1 MDQPTP
7 PTNSAVPPP
16 MPPAPPPPAM
26 AQTVPL
32 PRVTQNAPPGAQMPG
47 AIGPDGQP
55 LHEPPPDFANGPR
68 QNFWQQP
75 WVQNIL
81 PFATSLTLHAAIII
95 IGVMLAA
102 VGRAYVAQKA
112 LEEQVIVPSSDLVEN
127 DVAGGVQNVGLG
139 GDPTRPAAQDEYPEG
154 GTGWAIKPGEQDAVA
169 ALMGGGSDDSSDPLI
184 GLSAVGGGFGK
195 GTGVGT
201 GTGEGRGSG
210 TGDGRGPLAPFGT
223 PGGGGIG
230 VKSRFMGLGGNARQI
245 IYLCDATGTMINVF
259 SALKVELERSISGL
273 KSIQAF
279 NIFFF
284 SDEKYTTLDQRGL
297 VLATPENKRK
307 AFDFVEDSTASGTTN
322 PIPAI
327 RAAFAQ
333 KPQLIYV
340 LTDGFDAV
348 ASYEEVVNEFR
359 KLNPRKEV
367 RVNTIMVQ
375 NHPEPEQALVDVL
388 KTIATEN
395 GGNFKIV
402 KPDEMA
408 Q

>member
-1 MDQPTP
+1 
-7 PTNSAVPPP
+7 
-16 MPPAPPPPAM
+16 
-26 AQTVPL
+26 
-32 PRVTQNAPPGAQMPG
+32 
-47 AIGPDGQP
+47 
-55 LHEPPPDFANGPR
+55 
-68 QNFWQQP
+68 
-75 WVQNIL
+75 
-81 PFATSLTLHAAIII
+81 
-95 IGVMLAA
+95 
-102 VGRAYVAQKA
+102 
-112 LEEQVIVPSSDLVEN
+112 
-127 DVAGGVQNVGLG
+127 
-139 GDPTRPAAQDEYPEG
+139 
-154 GTGWAIKPGEQDAVA
+154 
-169 ALMGGGSDDSSDPLI
+169 
-184 GLSAVGGGFGK
+184 
-195 GTGVGT
+195 
-201 GTGEGRGSG
+201 
-210 TGDGRGPLAPFGT
+210 
-223 PGGGGIG
+223 
-230 VKSRFMGLGGNARQI
+230 
-245 IYLCDATGTMINVF
+245 
-259 SALKVELERSISGL
+259 
-273 KSIQAF
+273 
-279 NIFFF
+279 
-284 SDEKYTTLDQRGL
+284 